1 MPASSPP
8 SFLAPTH
15 THHMDRKQ
23 PSSKMKIPPNPL
35 KVFSTLTYSICS
47 IYRNCCYCS
56 SKFIQQILEVPTMCL
71 PSFTKDIAVNK
82 ITPSP
87 HRAYILL
94 AHTFPMAQ
102 EKKSQKSKLS
112 RQIVPKV
119 LKKLSHP
126 RKILKPN
133 NT

>member
-1 MPASSPP
+1 MAASSPP

-56 SKFIQQILEVPTMCL
+56 SKFIQQVPTMCL
-71 PSFTKDIAVNK
+71 PSFTKDTAVNK

-94 AHTFPMAQ
+94 AHTFPTAQ
-102 EKKSQKSKLS
+102 ERKSQKSKLS
-112 RQIVPKV
+112 QQIVPKV